1 MTSEAAVAVRPLQG
15 SGPEDSAK
23 RRQILEGARAVFM
36 SQGFDAASMGEIA
49 RAAGVSK
56 GTLYVYFESKE
67 DLFEAIVHQQC
78 EAQAEGL
85 FDLSSDDEDIEA
97 VLTHLGIGFVTFL
110 CSPDKASPL
119 RTVIAIADRMPEIG
133 KKFYETGPACGIA
146 LLAAYIKRQVDAGV
160 LAVDDC
166 EVAAAQF
173 LDMCQSTLFKP
184 VLFNFAPPPSPER
197 MEHVVNIAVRT
208 FLAAYRV
215 R

>member
-1 MTSEAAVAVRPLQG
+1 MTTEAAVAVRPLHTG
-15 SGPEDSAK
+15 GAEDSAK
-23 RRQILEGARAVFM
+23 RRQILDGARAVFL

-67 DLFEAIVHQQC
+67 ELFQAIVHQQC
-78 EAQAEGL
+78 QVQAEGL
-85 FDLSSDDEDIEA
+85 FDLSADGEDVET
-97 VLTHLGIGFVTFL
+97 VLTRLGTGFVGFL
-110 CSPDKASPL
+110 CQPEKASPL

-133 KKFYETGPACGIA
+133 KQFYETGPACGIA

-173 LDMCQSTLFKP
+173 LDACQSTLFKP
-184 VLFNFAPPPSPER
+184 ELFNVSAPPSRER
-197 MEHVVNIAVRT
+197 IEHVVKIAVRT
-208 FLAAYRV
+208 FLAAYRA